1 MTTTV
6 AEVNYETDPS
16 SAPLNFA
23 LVEAGIYRS
32 GHPNPKNYRF
42 LEKLGLR
49 SSCKRIDIAL
59 LMFFLA
65 KEDYPPDMLAWL
77 KKHDIAFYQYRTA
90 GNKEPF
96 TEMDPVKVAS
106 LLSLML
112 DVRNHPVLVH
122 CNKGKHRVGCLIG
135 CLRKLQN
142 WSLTSILAEY
152 KRLAA
157 KQNIADEEFIELF
170 ATNVDYSTEWQPKWL
185 KSLSE

>member
-6 AEVNYETDPS
+6 AEVNYETDRTRDQPLVP
-16 SAPLNFA
+16 PLNFA

-49 SSCKRIDIAL
+49 SII
-59 LMFFLA
+59 FLA

>member
-1 MTTTV
+1 MTTALTTSENCDV
-6 AEVNYETDPS
+6 DRTRDQPLVP
-16 SAPLNFA
+16 PLNFA

-49 SSCKRIDIAL
+49 SII
-59 LMFFLA
+59 FLA
-65 KEDYPPDMLAWL
+65 KEDYPPDMLEWME
-77 KKHDIAFYQYRTA
+77 KHNISFHQYRTA

-96 TEMDPVKVAS
+96 TEMDPVKVAG

-112 DVRNHPVLVH
+112 DVRNHPMLVH
-122 CNKGKHRVGCLIG
+122 CNKGRYHRVGCLVG

-142 WSLTSILAEY
+142 WSLTSILTEY

-170 ATNVDYSTEWQPKWL
+170 ATTVVQDEAWRPKWL
-185 KSLSE
+185 QSLFIE

>member
-1 MTTTV
+1 MAASTV
-6 AEVNYETDPS
+6 GSDEADRTRDQPLVP
-16 SAPLNFA
+16 PLNFA

-49 SSCKRIDIAL
+49 SII
-59 LMFFLA
+59 FLA
-65 KEDYPPDMLAWL
+65 KEDYPPDMLEWTRQ
-77 KKHDIAFYQYRTA
+77 HSIAFYQYRTA

-96 TEMDPVKVAS
+96 TEMDPDRVAG

-112 DVRNHPVLVH
+112 DVRNHPMLVH

-157 KQNIADEEFIELF
+157 KQNIADEEVTAAPHDMHASSHEP
-170 ATNVDYSTEWQPKWL
+170 STHCRVVY
-185 KSLSE
+185 